1 MSTTPACQVRHHDQI
16 YLSIRGT
23 FSQMYKGHTGFI
35 YSYLVIP
42 LEKNV
47 IDNFQIQLHLWNPHL
62 IDYTDEDPTVA
73 NIECQLH
80 DI

>member
-1 MSTTPACQVRHHDQI
+1 
-16 YLSIRGT
+16 
-23 FSQMYKGHTGFI
+23 MYKGHTGFI

-42 LEKNV
+42 LKKTV

-62 IDYTDEDPTVA
+62 IDYTDENPTVA